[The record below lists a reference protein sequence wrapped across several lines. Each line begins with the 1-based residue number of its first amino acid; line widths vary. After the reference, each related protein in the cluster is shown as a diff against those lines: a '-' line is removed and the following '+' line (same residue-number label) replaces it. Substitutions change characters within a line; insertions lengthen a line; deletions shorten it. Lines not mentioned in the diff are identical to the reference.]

1 MTKNTIKIALALA
14 ASLTAFGT
22 AQAAS
27 HDRATFIKEQD
38 LDGDGKVG
46 KDEYQRGRDAEF
58 ARMDRNH
65 DGVLS
70 HDEYVG
76 DYRERLEKELLTEPA
91 ASREEER
98 TRQMRQAEVRFG
110 VLDSDKSGG
119 ITHAEFDASGWA
131 MFLRH
136 DANHDGFVSAE
147 DANVKQD
154 ADS

>member
-1 MTKNTIKIALALA
+1 MRISMMKKTTRIALALA
-14 ASLTAFGT
+14 ASLAVSSTV
-22 AQAAS
+22 QAAS

-46 KDEYQRGRDAEF
+46 KDEYQHGRDAEF
-58 ARMDRNH
+58 ARVDRNR

-70 HDEYVG
+70 HNEYVG
-76 DYRERLEKELLTEPA
+76 DYRERLERELLAEPA
-91 ASREEER
+91 TSREEER

-110 VLDSDKSGG
+110 VLDSDHSGG

-136 DANHDGFVSAE
+136 DTNHDGFISA
-147 DANVKQD
+147 DDIAQ
-154 ADS
+154 

>member
-1 MTKNTIKIALALA
+1 MTKTKIAFALA
-14 ASLTAFGT
+14 ASLALSGT

-27 HDRATFIKEQD
+27 HDRATFIREQD

-58 ARMDRNH
+58 ARMDRNR

-76 DYRERLEKELLTEPA
+76 DYRERLEKELQARPA
-91 ASREEER
+91 AEREEER
-98 TRQMRQAEVRFG
+98 TRQLRQAEVRFG

-136 DANHDGFVSAE
+136 DANHDGFVAAD
-147 DANVKQD
+147 DADVKPD